1 MNAPEEQDSIS
12 GKAYDLKLALRLWR
26 FLRPHRKIFFLSLL
40 LLPVHQGFNLAQPL
54 LLKIG
59 IDAVS
64 AGDGLTLMT
73 TGLLFAGALA
83 AEAGA
88 FFFQY
93 YLSMKVAQRCLADL
107 RVELFSH
114 VQRLPMSYF
123 DRNPVGRLMTRMTT
137 DVEVLQEMFA
147 AGAMNL
153 VADLVLIAAIVA
165 IMLSL
170 HVEMALVSLALI
182 PFLLLGINVFRLKA
196 RQTYRLI
203 RTRIARVNA
212 YLGEA
217 IPGMAVIQLFNRQ
230 ERSFEE
236 FDDLNRSHRDA
247 IRRSNVYEASLFS
260 MVEAAGSLSIALLL
274 WYGGGEVLQGV
285 VGIGTFVAFSEYI
298 RRLFVPLRDFSNK
311 YAVIQAAMTAAE
323 RIFELLDTAPE
334 KSGGS
339 AEPVAATA
347 PAAVPV
353 PAPEPAAAPATDAAA
368 TVLTGAPGA
377 DGVPAPNPVP
387 TATVP
392 AGAARVDSAPATN
405 PALTAGGNASS
416 AVRPGAVSAAVV
428 EPDHP
433 DRAAVEF
440 DDVWFSYRPNDP
452 VLKGVS
458 FRIEP
463 GERVAVIG
471 ATGSGKTTTIKL
483 MSRLYD
489 VDSGA
494 VRVGGRDVREWELD
508 GLRRHMGTVLQD
520 VFLFSGDIL
529 SNLKLGNESIPE
541 ERIRAAVRS
550 ANAEGFIRRMPGGL
564 RAAVR
569 ERGNNLSAG
578 QRQLL
583 ALVRMFVLD
592 PEILVLDE
600 ATSSVDTE
608 TEFLVQGAFEKIM
621 ANRTCLVIAHR
632 LSTIR
637 KADRILVFHRGV
649 IREMGSH
656 AELMEKG
663 GVYYR
668 LHQLQFQGE
677 GNGGAEVERARV
689 PFEE

>member
-1 MNAPEEQDSIS
+1 MNATEEQENVS
-12 GKAYDLKLALRLWR
+12 GKAYDVELARRLWR
-26 FLRPHRKIFFLSLL
+26 FLRPHRKVFFLSLL
-40 LLPVHQGFNLAQPL
+40 LLPVHQCFNLAQPL
-54 LLKIG
+54 LLKYG

-64 AGDGLTLMT
+64 AGDGFTLLA
-73 TGLLFAGALA
+73 TGVLFGVALL
-83 AEAGA
+83 AEAGT
-88 FFFQY
+88 FFLQY
-93 YLSMKVAQRCLADL
+93 YLAMLVAQRCLADM
-107 RVELFSH
+107 RVALFSH

-123 DRNPVGRLMTRMTT
+123 DRNPVGRVMTRMTT
-137 DVEVLQEMFA
+137 DVDVLQEMFA

-153 VADLVLIAAIVA
+153 VADLVLIVAIVG
-165 IMLSL
+165 IMISL
-170 HVEMALVSLALI
+170 HLEMALVSLALI
-182 PFLLLGINVFRLKA
+182 PFLLLGINVFRVKA

-230 ERSFEE
+230 ARSFEE
-236 FDDLNRSHRDA
+236 FDDLNRAHRDA
-247 IRRSNVYEASLFS
+247 IKRSNVYEASLFS
-260 MVEAAGSLSIALLL
+260 MVEAASSLSIALLL

-323 RIFELLDTAPE
+323 RIFELLDT
-334 KSGGS
+334 
-339 AEPVAATA
+339 PVEVPGRA
-347 PAAVPV
+347 PAI
-353 PAPEPAAAPATDAAA
+353 
-368 TVLTGAPGA
+368 
-377 DGVPAPNPVP
+377 
-387 TATVP
+387 
-392 AGAARVDSAPATN
+392 
-405 PALTAGGNASS
+405 
-416 AVRPGAVSAAVV
+416 V
-428 EPDHP
+428 EPS
-433 DRAAVEF
+433 RGAVEF
-440 DDVWFSYRPNDP
+440 DDVWFSYRPGDP

-483 MSRLYD
+483 MSRFYD
-489 VDSGA
+489 VDSGV
-494 VRVGGRDVREWELD
+494 VRVGGRDVRDWDLD
-508 GLRRHMGTVLQD
+508 SLRRHMGVVLQD

-529 SNLKLGNESIPE
+529 SNLKLGNPDVPE
-541 ERIRAAVRS
+541 DRIRAALRN
-550 ANAEGFIRRMPGGL
+550 ANAEGFVRRLPGGL
-564 RAAVR
+564 QAPVR

-583 ALVRMFVLD
+583 ALVRMFVVD

-600 ATSSVDTE
+600 ATSSVATE

-637 KADRILVFHRGV
+637 NADRIVVFHRGV

-668 LHQLQFQGE
+668 LHQLQFREE
-677 GNGGAEVERARV
+677 GGDAA
-689 PFEE
+689 PPDALDAATDP